1 MKKLILLACIC
12 FSLAIVSCKET
23 AKETDASA
31 ETEMSQE
38 NAVNKADMAMAAEYQ
53 CPMDC
58 EEGKTYDKEGTCPVC
73 KMDLKKKESEENQ
86 SHDEGAH
93 EDHDESHN

>member
-1 MKKLILLACIC
+1 MKKLILLAWIC
-12 FSLAIVSCKET
+12 FSIAIVSCKER
-23 AKETDASA
+23 AIETDASTK
-31 ETEMSQE
+31 TEMSQE

-73 KMDLKKKESEENQ
+73 KMELKKQESKEEQ
-86 SHDEGAH
+86 SHDVGAH
-93 EDHDESHN
+93 EDHD